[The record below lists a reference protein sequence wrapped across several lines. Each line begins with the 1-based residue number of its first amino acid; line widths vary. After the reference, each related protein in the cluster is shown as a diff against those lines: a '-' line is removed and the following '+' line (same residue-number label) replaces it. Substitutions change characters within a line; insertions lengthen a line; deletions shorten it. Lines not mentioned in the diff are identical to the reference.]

1 MDVRQW
7 VDAWVWGVPGV
18 TPAQVGA
25 SAALLTIDEWV
36 EVLGAVDGV
45 RAHRVSA
52 LQPRLPWRCALFVI
66 TQLLLPLSFQLLL
79 VGLFPFTAVRPST
92 NRLAA
97 RPTCSLA
104 ACHHVDVKTA
114 RHERG
119 GAASEPQRSAPCI
132 ELLTQRS
139 SNAAA
144 ARCP

>member
-7 VDAWVWGVPGV
+7 VRAWVWGVPGV

-66 TQLLLPLSFQLLL
+66 TQLLLPLSFQLLI
-79 VGLFPFTAVRPST
+79 VRLFSIHCRPTST

-97 RPTCSLA
+97 HPTYIPRA
-104 ACHHVDVKTA
+104 A
-114 RHERG
+114 
-119 GAASEPQRSAPCI
+119 
-132 ELLTQRS
+132 
-139 SNAAA
+139 
-144 ARCP
+144 